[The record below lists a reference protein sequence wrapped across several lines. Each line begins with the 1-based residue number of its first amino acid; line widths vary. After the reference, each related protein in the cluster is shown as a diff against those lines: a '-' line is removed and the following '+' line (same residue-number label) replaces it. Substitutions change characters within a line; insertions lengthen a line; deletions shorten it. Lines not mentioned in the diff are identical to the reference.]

1 MESKE
6 KTTAEQKENRGS
18 SEGCLSVVWILSS
31 WLMGIT
37 CTYTDHI
44 ISKGVHVEYEHP
56 MLKHSKYDRK

>member
-6 KTTAEQKENRGS
+6 KNTAEQKENRGS
-18 SEGCLSVVWILSS
+18 PEGCLSVVWILSS

-44 ISKGVHVEYEHP
+44 ISKGVHVE
-56 MLKHSKYDRK
+56 